1 MPSPTQLVEAPVAST
16 LQQFNRYGLP
26 GLVIGALLLIIVGM
40 MYFGIG
46 FMRDTTKAITE
57 MTGALH
63 ELTQTIRETR

>member
-1 MPSPTQLVEAPVAST
+1 MAGITETVETPVSST

-40 MYFGIG
+40 LYVGVG

-63 ELTQTIRETR
+63 ELTQTIRDKR